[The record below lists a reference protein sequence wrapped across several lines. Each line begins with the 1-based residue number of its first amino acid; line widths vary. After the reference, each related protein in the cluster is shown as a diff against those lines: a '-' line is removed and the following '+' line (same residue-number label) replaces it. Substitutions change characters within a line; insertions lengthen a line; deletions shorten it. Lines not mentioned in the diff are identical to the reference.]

1 MIIKIKSKESK
12 LNMNLT
18 STTLKGV
25 QKVKERKIIIKN
37 GDSSNDLS
45 IFNLHLEIPS
55 LESSFGPKWLR
66 WISFLDVV
74 KDGIDED
81 AIEVAKETLK

>member
-37 GDSSNDLS
+37 RDSSNDLS

-55 LESSFGPKWLR
+55 LESSFGPK
-66 WISFLDVV
+66 
-74 KDGIDED
+74 
-81 AIEVAKETLK
+81 